1 MTTKLAQQKSHC
13 FKLMKPLKLQ
23 QKDGEMYSKIEYLDL
38 IFREFK
44 MHDHC
49 WKTFL
54 KGFGEKHR
62 HSTKAGG
69 PKG

>member
-1 MTTKLAQQKSHC
+1 MSVTSAKKGKYNIMTTKLAQQKSHC

-49 WKTFL
+49 
-54 KGFGEKHR
+54 
-62 HSTKAGG
+62 
-69 PKG
+69 